1 MFKWVHC
8 TDTDASNYC
17 EVISNKMTNCT
28 LLQQPLSPSN
38 CQSKQLQI
46 QLLFL
51 YQVVNIII
59 SAVMLSILMWKRAA
73 IYFVASSGD

>member
-38 CQSKQLQI
+38 CQSKQLH
-46 QLLFL
+46 
-51 YQVVNIII
+51 
-59 SAVMLSILMWKRAA
+59 S
-73 IYFVASSGD
+73 